1 MLATNFKTFFLT
13 KQIRNCMKKNKIY
26 LTILLILGMI
36 SFAMAQTVSGK
47 ISAANGD
54 PLIGASVVEKGT
66 TNGVITDVDGKFTIA
81 LKQGGSLQISM
92 VGYETQEVAI
102 GNQTVIDVTLAEGSV
117 LNEVVVTA
125 LGIERAQK
133 TLTYSA
139 QKIGGDKINQVRD
152 ANFVNTL
159 SGKVAGI
166 VVTQAAGGP
175 GSATRVVL
183 RGNRSIQGNNNAL
196 FVIDGVPVDNTI
208 AGGSVGNDF
217 GGYQGSDGASNIN
230 PDDIES
236 MSILKGAAAS
246 VLYGSR
252 AANGVVLITTKKGK
266 AGKISVDINSGVVTE
281 SPSLLPE
288 LQNVYGQGNGG
299 TSNTTSSGSW
309 GGKTTTYP
317 DNIKSFFRNATSF
330 NNSIGITGGT
340 DKMQTYFSYTNNQ
353 NQGIIPNNDL
363 SRNTFTLRINNQISK
378 RLSTD
383 AKVTYVSQT
392 INNKIK
398 VGEESGIV
406 QNIYKIPR
414 SISNESIKGF
424 EDKDGNPTYW
434 TSSSIYMNPY
444 WTLNRVLN
452 DEKRNRI
459 TSLVSAKYE
468 VIDGVNITG
477 RASIDRYTDKL
488 TRKFYDRTLLFA
500 QQGGSYTEGFYDIM
514 ERNLEA
520 FVNGNHKLSSDI
532 TLNYTVGTS
541 VSRREFGATFAN
553 ANGLLIPN
561 KFDLSFARTR
571 STSTSDSKRE
581 IQSVFATAQ
590 LGIKDYFFVDLTGRN
605 DWASTLPKD
614 NNSYFYPSVGV
625 NALIS
630 EMTTMPSWISLM
642 KVRGSW
648 TRVGND
654 VPQGI
659 LLQTYSFE
667 QGGTGGFVRRDGTL
681 PIPDAKPEITT
692 SLEFGIDWRL
702 FRNRLGLDLTWYKT
716 NSVNQLLSLDLA
728 APSGFDRQ
736 YINAGDIQNTGI
748 ELTLNVA
755 PVRQTNGLNW
765 DIAINYA
772 KNNNKVVEL
781 APDIKQAFLAGGYG
795 RTAGPL
801 VKEGD
806 RYGDLYGEGW
816 KRDAQ
821 GRYVVDAS
829 GKPVGS
835 TSGGGSQ
842 VLVGNFNPDFMLG
855 MNNTLTYKN
864 FTLSV
869 LLDGRFGGV
878 MASGSEANFAFD
890 GTGSYTTGFRDGG
903 LVLDAV
909 TATGEKNT
917 KAINAETFWTTVSG
931 GRYSWG
937 EFFTYDATNVR
948 IRELIFGYNFKLN
961 SPVIKTAR
969 LSVVGRNLAFLY
981 RGKAVLDI
989 AGMPERK
996 LNFDPDINLGAGNF
1010 QGVEYGNLPSTRTIG
1025 LNLQLGF

>member
-1 MLATNFKTFFLT
+1 M
-13 KQIRNCMKKNKIY
+13 KNKRLY
-26 LTILLILGMI
+26 LTLLFFCGILTLM
-36 SFAMAQTVSGK
+36 MAQSKVTGK
-47 ISAANGD
+47 ISDAKGD
-54 PLIGASVVEKGT
+54 ALIGASVVEKGT
-66 TNGVITDVDGKFTIA
+66 TNGVVTDLDGNF
-81 LKQGGSLQISM
+81 SLTVKSGAAISVSM
-92 VGYETQEVAI
+92 VGYESQDIPVGSQSTI
-102 GNQTVIDVTLAEGSV
+102 NVTLSEGVS
-117 LNEVVVTA
+117 LSEVVVTA

-139 QKIGGDKINQVRD
+139 QKIGGDKVNQVRD

-159 SGKVAGI
+159 SGKAAGI

-217 GGYQGSDGASNIN
+217 GGYQGSDGAANIN

-266 AGKISVDINSGVVTE
+266 AGKISVDVNSGLVAET
-281 SPSLLPE
+281 PSLLPA
-288 LQNVYGQGNGG
+288 LQNDYGQGNGG
-299 TSNTTSSGSW
+299 VSNTTASGSW

-317 DNIKSFFRNATSF
+317 NNIKDFFRTALSA

-340 DKMQTYFSYTNNQ
+340 DKMSTYFSYTNNQ

-363 SRNTFTLRINNQISK
+363 SRNTFTLRLSNQLGK

-383 AKVTYVSQT
+383 AKVTYVNQT

-414 SISNESIKGF
+414 SISNESIKEF
-424 EDKDGNPTYW
+424 EDAKTGDPKYW

-444 WTLNRVLN
+444 WTLNRTLN
-452 DEKRNRI
+452 DEVRNRV

-468 VIDGVNITG
+468 IIDGLNITG
-477 RASIDRYTDKL
+477 RASIDRYTDKI
-488 TRKFYDRTLLFA
+488 TRKFYNKTLLFA
-500 QQGGSYTEGFYDIM
+500 QSGGSYTEGYYDVM

-520 FVNGNHKLSSDI
+520 FLNGNHKLSSDLSI
-532 TLNYTVGTS
+532 NYVLGTS

-553 ANGLLIPN
+553 ANGLLVPN
-561 KFDLSFARTR
+561 KFDLSFASTR
-571 STSTSDSKRE
+571 ATSTSNAKRE
-581 IQSVFATAQ
+581 IQSAFASAQ
-590 LGIKDYFFVDLTGRN
+590 LGYKDYLFLDITGRN

-614 NNSYFYPSVGV
+614 NNSYFYPSVGL
-625 NALIS
+625 NAVIS
-630 EMTTMPSWISLM
+630 DMTTMPSWISFM
-642 KVRGSW
+642 KARASW
-648 TRVGND
+648 TKVGND
-654 VPQGI
+654 LPQGI

-667 QGGTGGFVRRDGTL
+667 QGGTGGFIRRDGTL
-681 PIPDAKPEITT
+681 PIPTAKPELTT
-692 SLEFGIDWRL
+692 SLEFGLDWRL
-702 FRNRLGLDLTWYKT
+702 FKNRLGIDLTWYKT

-736 YINAGDIQNTGI
+736 YINAGNIQNTGI
-748 ELTLNVA
+748 ELTLNA
-755 PVRQTNGLNW
+755 SPVRNAKGFNW
-765 DIAINYA
+765 DMAINFA
-772 KNNNKVVEL
+772 KNNPKVVEL

-795 RTAGPL
+795 RTAGPV
-801 VKEGD
+801 VKEGGK
-806 RYGDLYGEGW
+806 YGDLYGEGW

-821 GRYVVDAS
+821 GRFLVDAN
-829 GKPVGS
+829 GKPIGS
-835 TSGGGSQ
+835 TANLTGLPGGQ
-842 VLVGNFNPDFMLG
+842 TLVGNYNPDFMLG
-855 MNNTLTYKN
+855 WNNTFSYKN
-864 FTLSV
+864 FTLGV
-869 LLDGRFGGV
+869 LVDGRFGGV
-878 MASGSEANFAFD
+878 MVSGSEANFAFD
-890 GTGSYTTGFRDGG
+890 GTGSYTSAFRDGG
-903 LVLDAV
+903 LILDAV

-931 GRYSWG
+931 GRYSYG
-937 EFFTYDATNVR
+937 EFFAYDATNIR
-948 IRELIFGYNFKLN
+948 IRELILGYNLPIKN
-961 SPVIKTAR
+961 NVIKTAK
-969 LSVVGRNLAFLY
+969 LSLVGRNLLFLY
-981 RGKAVLDI
+981 RGSAILDI
-989 AGMPERK
+989 AGMPKRK
-996 LNFDPDINLGAGNF
+996 MNFDPDINLGAGNF
-1010 QGVEYGNLPSTRTIG
+1010 QGIEYGNLPSTRTIG